1 MKCFLS
7 KLSWYCSNNI
17 RVTGFIFS
25 ADKFLREKE
34 LLDYFSDVNTISE
47 FESKLRSATGQFSV
61 VINRDNEIWAATD
74 ITRNWPLFY
83 TKIEG
88 EFLLSDD
95 CYRLAEL
102 RSENRFD
109 PVSYN
114 CFLASGYTISDRT
127 IIKDIFQVEA
137 GAIVI
142 MASDVK
148 SSFYHNPAQDKSVD
162 KDLHTGAEELTSLLE
177 SAFRRYF
184 SALKDRFIAIPL
196 SGGFD
201 SRLVALMASK
211 YHPENVLCY
220 TYGRK
225 DNHEVALA
233 MESAKRLRLK
243 WINIIYDADL
253 IRDFIHDNYF
263 EKYYPWVSELT
274 GMFFLQEYFAVRYLK
289 QNRLIPDN
297 TVFISGYSGDF
308 IAGSY
313 LTPAMRRKM
322 EGREIARL
330 IFKEYFRLVN
340 LKEKDKNGICELIGE
355 RIHPGKSEAW
365 KVIESWDMKER
376 HAKFIVNSAK
386 VFSYFGYEYIFP
398 LWDKQLVD
406 YMLPLPFE
414 LRMDRKLYEHTLRDN
429 IFRVN
434 DLNLDNETNP
444 SPFKKSFQRLKD
456 RVKPMLPGKIRNQFL
471 SPLNH
476 ILYDEITAI
485 LKEEIDPAAL
495 ISPVQPNFYNSYIIQ
510 WYLAKTAEKFNLKPI
525 Q

>member
-1 MKCFLS
+1 MKLFLS
-7 KLSWYCSNNI
+7 KLPWYNRDDI
-17 RVTGFIFS
+17 WVTGFIFTEE
-25 ADKFLREKE
+25 AFLREAD
-34 LLDYFSDVNTISE
+34 LADYFSGITTVAD
-47 FESKLRSATGQFSV
+47 FENRLKSANGQFSV
-61 VINRDNEIWAATD
+61 VIEKETIIWAATD
-74 ITRNWPLFY
+74 ITRSWPLFY
-83 TKIEG
+83 TKIDG
-88 EFLLSDD
+88 EYLLSDD
-95 CYRLAEL
+95 CNRLAAE
-102 RSENRFD
+102 RKENQFD

-114 CFLASGYTISDRT
+114 CFLASGYTINDRT
-127 IIKDIFQVEA
+127 LVKDIFQVEA
-137 GAIVI
+137 GSIAIL
-142 MASDVK
+142 ASDVK
-148 SSFYHNPAQDKSVD
+148 SHFYHNPAQDKSSD
-162 KDLHTGAEELTSLLE
+162 KDLQTGTEELTRLLE
-177 SAFRRYF
+177 STFQRYF
-184 SALKDRFIAIPL
+184 SALKDMFIAIPL
-196 SGGFD
+196 SGGYD

-211 YHPENVLCY
+211 YHPENILCY

-233 MESAKRLRLK
+233 MESAKRLRLN
-243 WINIIYDADL
+243 WINIVYSGEL

-313 LTPAMRRKM
+313 LTPAMRRTM
-322 EGREIARL
+322 EGREIAGL

-340 LKEKDKNGICELIGE
+340 LKVKDKNGICELIEE
-355 RIHPGKSEAW
+355 RIPPGKLEAW

-386 VFSYFGYEYIFP
+386 VFSWFGYDYVFP

-456 RVKPMLPGKIRNQFL
+456 KVKPMLPGKIRDQFL

-485 LKEEIDPAAL
+485 LKEDIDPALL
-495 ISPVQPNFYNSYIIQ
+495 IPPAQPNFYNSYIIQ
-510 WYLAKTAEKFNLKPI
+510 WYLAKTAEKLRLQPI
-525 Q
+525 